1 MLDSPWHPQQ
11 GQHLPQDRHAPPRH
25 EDGAVVGGEEAEG
38 LPAAAL
44 SQVVHGHH
52 GVVAGANGVPFFLW
66 KMDLKNF
73 KKLFVGKGNLGKCLP
88 GVDDGLRRGSHHRN
102 LP

>member
-11 GQHLPQDRHAPPRH
+11 GQHLPQDGHAPPRH

-44 SQVVHGHH
+44 QQVVHGHH
-52 GVVAGANGVPFFLW
+52 GVVAGAHGVPFFVE
-66 KMDLKNF
+66 NGF
-73 KKLFVGKGNLGKCLP
+73 KKLKKTFCGEREFGEVP
-88 GVDDGLRRGSHHRN
+88 TWRR
-102 LP
+102 